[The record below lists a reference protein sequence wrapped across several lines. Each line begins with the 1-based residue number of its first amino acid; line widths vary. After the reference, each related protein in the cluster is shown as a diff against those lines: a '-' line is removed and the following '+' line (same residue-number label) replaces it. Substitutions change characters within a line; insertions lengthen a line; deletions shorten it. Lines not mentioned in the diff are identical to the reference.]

1 MPDALVERFATRKAA
16 LEWLRANG
24 YKVSQGKF
32 YQDCGTGYPFVN
44 KDGSVSKFQV
54 LEYGQRLDLEA
65 RSAAAVA
72 TATREFDDR
81 KSKADAIAA
90 EIKAQRMQREE
101 DARWLHAVDAW
112 AQVAALLGTLRDNLR
127 HQVTLKRREIV
138 HAAGGDQERCDEVAA
153 FVIGLIDDGF
163 NETAGETIDVT
174 FEREVGA

>member
-1 MPDALVERFATRKAA
+1 MSGDTVERFATRKAA

-24 YKVSQGKF
+24 YKISQGKF
-32 YQDCGTGYPFVN
+32 YQDCNAGYPYVH

-54 LEYGQRLDLEA
+54 LEYGQKLDLEA

-72 TATREFDDR
+72 AAASEYNDR
-81 KSKADAIAA
+81 KMKADAIAA
-90 EIKAQRMQREE
+90 EIKAKRMEREE
-101 DARWLHAVDAW
+101 DARWLYAVDAW

-138 HAAGGDQERCDEVAA
+138 HAAAGDQDRSDEVAA

-174 FEREVGA
+174 FEREVTT